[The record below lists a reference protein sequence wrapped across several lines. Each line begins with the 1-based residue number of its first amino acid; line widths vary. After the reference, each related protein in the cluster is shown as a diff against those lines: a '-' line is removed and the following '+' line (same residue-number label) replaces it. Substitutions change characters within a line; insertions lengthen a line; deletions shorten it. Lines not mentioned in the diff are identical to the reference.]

1 MCRNRFVQNRLKSQ
15 KYISTILKKHTYIR
29 CYEKNKKTQMT
40 PAQKAATR
48 PKCRKILEKYNDLD
62 FLLDDESYF
71 NLSNSSLPG
80 NDRFYSFNVRHLKV

>member
-1 MCRNRFVQNRLKSQ
+1 
-15 KYISTILKKHTYIR
+15 
-29 CYEKNKKTQMT
+29 MT

-71 NLSNSSLPG
+71 TLSNSSLPG